1 VNPHE
6 RLHTP
11 NDSSYHDNQVA
22 AGEVDEVYK
31 DDELPSSLNI
41 DPDLA
46 LKSLLS
52 DANDVIVLEER
63 KQALRKKET

>member
-1 VNPHE
+1 
-6 RLHTP
+6 
-11 NDSSYHDNQVA
+11 VA

-63 KQALRKKET
+63 KQALRKKKRKILNILYISYCVLAILY